1 MKKLNVALAAR
12 MATRGTINWI
22 KSKPVALSFEV
33 THSCT
38 CDCRH
43 CDHGGI
49 KKDNKNLTASEYGK
63 LQRQFKPVVLQLSGG
78 EPLLRPDL
86 LDIVSAVKEKNG
98 LPYLIIVSNASK
110 LTPELYQKCIDLGTD
125 QFSISL
131 DFPDERHDEFRGLP
145 GLFSHLEEVIP
156 QIMAKGRNNVAMNTA
171 ITKANLPYLVEC
183 YEKAASWGANISYS
197 AYTSLRTGDTDLTIK
212 SPEDLALLEKQIG
225 RLLDIKKKGGKI
237 VNSDWTLKNTYKFYR
252 DGGIPGCQAGRRS
265 LVINPDGTMRPCSMF
280 NYKFKSHEEV
290 MEKFVKTN
298 TCGGCYVSI
307 RAYLSKGYFE
317 LLFRNIMERVLA
329 PSR

>member
-1 MKKLNVALAAR
+1 MKKLDVALAAR